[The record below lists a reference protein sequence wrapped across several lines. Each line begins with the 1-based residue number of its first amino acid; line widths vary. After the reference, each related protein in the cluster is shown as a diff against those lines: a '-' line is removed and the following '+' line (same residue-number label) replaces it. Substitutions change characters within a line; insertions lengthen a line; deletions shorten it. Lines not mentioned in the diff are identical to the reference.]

1 MQSFNFS
8 PRIPIRCM
16 FCLLCFSSASS
27 CVEERGSMNH
37 RAQRTGRE
45 STVGRSSTYLGR
57 QKRQHL
63 LLDNRQK
70 RRIKY
75 NKIFLNIQEM
85 ESCQEPKSMSKLQRE
100 LKAISGEAVTG
111 PSGAGVDTHTHAG
124 RRSTALH
131 WGREELPEGAYTPS
145 LDPWRPVQSAERWSW
160 KSLLEHGHTENHL
173 SFSTWV
179 WTGMLPTEAS
189 PRTGVGFKWTLPV
202 QYGNLWP
209 RN

>member
-1 MQSFNFS
+1 
-8 PRIPIRCM
+8 
-16 FCLLCFSSASS
+16 
-27 CVEERGSMNH
+27 MNH

-100 LKAISGEAVTG
+100 LKAPWGG
-111 PSGAGVDTHTHAG
+111 C
-124 RRSTALH
+124 H
-131 WGREELPEGAYTPS
+131 WA
-145 LDPWRPVQSAERWSW
+145 
-160 KSLLEHGHTENHL
+160 
-173 SFSTWV
+173 
-179 WTGMLPTEAS
+179 
-189 PRTGVGFKWTLPV
+189 
-202 QYGNLWP
+202 
-209 RN
+209 